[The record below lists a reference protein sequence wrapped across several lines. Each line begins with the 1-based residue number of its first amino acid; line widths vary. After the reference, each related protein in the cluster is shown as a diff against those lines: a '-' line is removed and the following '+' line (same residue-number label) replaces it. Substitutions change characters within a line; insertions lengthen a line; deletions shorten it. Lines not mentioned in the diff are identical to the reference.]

1 MKTVSKFVYA
11 IIMLG
16 IGFVIFLWWTGD
28 IEFIY
33 GYGLLFFYTV
43 QELTGVPAPFTPLI
57 LIFLGLL
64 MWFIITI
71 VYRFLKYKILKKD

>member
-1 MKTVSKFVYA
+1 
-11 IIMLG
+11 MLG

>member
-64 MWFIITI
+64 MWFIITN
-71 VYRFLKYKILKKD
+71 VYRFFDF